1 LALISNIDTFK
12 ANLEY
17 AEDSENTGTLQALKS
32 LDSIEAKAEQVRV
45 AYQQMYTSLGAEEL
59 WKDVLDIV
67 RGFVNTLNGLSKPGA
82 LVTLIDTIKTLKNIG
97 IGTVSKVSDSY
108 FNGNGVLGWLT
119 GGKYR
124 QQILE

>member
-1 LALISNIDTFK
+1 
-12 ANLEY
+12 
-17 AEDSENTGTLQALKS
+17 
-32 LDSIEAKAEQVRV
+32 
-45 AYQQMYTSLGAEEL
+45 MYTSLGAEEL